1 MRQDT
6 DKSSNCTILK
16 RELGLFEV
24 FCIASGAMIS
34 SGLFVLPGLAYTK
47 TGASVIISYLI
58 ASLLIVPTLLSKAE
72 LATAMPKAGGDYFFI
87 DRSMGPAL
95 GTVGGFASWFSL
107 ASKTAFALIGI
118 GAFLQLFNPGLSDI
132 NMKLI
137 AVVFCIIFTMINLFG
152 VKHAGKTQVILV
164 SGLVSILVFYVIV
177 GFFYIEP
184 SRFQPFTTHGLG
196 SIFATAGFVFVS
208 FMGLTKVCS
217 VAEEVCKPKRN
228 IPLGIF
234 LAWGVVS
241 ALYIFVVFVTVGLL
255 EHTTLTSSLMPISKG
270 AEVFMGEIGLIVL
283 GIAAV
288 LAFIT
293 TANAGLL
300 SSSRYPM
307 ALSKDQ
313 LLPGFFSKISKKGT
327 PIISILFTS
336 GFMIAIILFLDLEG
350 LVKTASTLV
359 LLLFIFVNLSLIM
372 MRESKLRYYRPSF
385 RSPFYPWIQIV
396 GIIGYSLLIFEMGVV
411 PLVFIGCFILAGFL
425 WYWFFARDKIWREY
439 SLLHVVER
447 VTGEKKTGYLLDEEL
462 REILIER
469 DDLTEKRFEDILRKC
484 EIIDVFKYERPDK
497 FAWLVANRLAER
509 LDIDKDK
516 LYDLIMKRE
525 KDSNVMVHPGI
536 AILSNIIEG
545 RDKFEIIIVRSK
557 KGIILF
563 DDTLPI
569 HAFFVVVATSEQQSF
584 YMHSLMWMVQIAE
597 ETDFEKEWLNAKD
610 VDKLRNII
618 LSSWEKR
625 KMY

>member
-1 MRQDT
+1 MN
-6 DKSSNCTILK
+6 KSKEYQTLK
-16 RELGLFEV
+16 KELGLFEV
-24 FCIASGAMIS
+24 FCIATGAMIS
-34 SGLFVLPGLAYTK
+34 SGLFILPGLAYAK
-47 TGASVIISYLI
+47 TGSSVIISYLI
-58 ASLLIVPTLLSKAE
+58 ASLMVVPTLLSKAE

-87 DRSMGPAL
+87 DRSMGPAM
-95 GTVGGFASWFSL
+95 GTIGGFASWFSL

-118 GAFLQLFNPGLSDI
+118 GAFVQLFNPGLSDM

-137 AVVFCIIFTMINLFG
+137 AVVFCIFFSIINLFG

-164 SGLVSILVFYVIV
+164 TGLLIILVIYVIS

-184 SRFQPFTTHGLG
+184 SRFQPFTTHGIG

-228 IPLGIF
+228 IPLVIF

-241 ALYIFVVFVTVGLL
+241 TLYILVVSITIGLL
-255 EHTTLTSSLMPISKG
+255 EHATLTSSFMPISKG

-283 GIAAV
+283 GVAAV

-300 SSSRYPM
+300 SSSRYPL

-313 LLPGFFSKISKKGT
+313 LLPGFFSKISKKGV
-327 PIISILFTS
+327 PVISIVFTS
-336 GFMIAIILFLDLEG
+336 AFMISIILFLDIEG

-359 LLLFIFVNLSLIM
+359 LLLFIFVNLSLIL

-385 RSPFYPWIQIV
+385 RSPLYPWVQIA
-396 GIIGYSLLIFEMGVV
+396 GIIGYSLLIYEMGVI
-411 PLVFIGCFILAGFL
+411 PLIFVVCFTSTGFL
-425 WYWFFARDKIWREY
+425 WYWFFARDTIWREY

-447 VTGEKKTGYLLDEEL
+447 ITGEKKTGYLLDEEL

-469 DDLTEKRFEDILRKC
+469 DDINEKRFEDILKKC
-484 EIIDVFKYERPDK
+484 EIIDVFKYDLPDK
-497 FAWLVANRLAER
+497 FAWLVANRLADR
-509 LDIDKDK
+509 LDIKKNK
-516 LYDLIMKRE
+516 LHDLIMKRE
-525 KDSNVMVHPGI
+525 HDSNIMVHPGI

-545 RDKFEIIIVRSK
+545 HDKFELLVIRSK
-557 KGIILF
+557 NGIMLF
-563 DDTLPI
+563 DDIPPF
-569 HAFFVVVATSEQQSF
+569 HAFFVVVATSEQQS
-584 YMHSLMWMVQIAE
+584 YHMHSLMWIVQIAE
-597 ETDFEKEWLNAKD
+597 EIDFKEEWLKANDAD
-610 VDKLRNII
+610 ELREII
-618 LSSWEKR
+618 LSNWRKR
-625 KMY
+625 KIF

>member
-1 MRQDT
+1 M
-6 DKSSNCTILK
+6 DKSNDCTTLK

-34 SGLFVLPGLAYTK
+34 TGLFVLPGLAYTK

-87 DRSMGPAL
+87 DRSMGPAV

-118 GAFLQLFNPGLSDI
+118 GAFVQLFNPGLSDM
-132 NMKLI
+132 NMKII
-137 AVVFCIIFTMINLFG
+137 AVVFCIIFTIINLFG
-152 VKHAGKTQVILV
+152 VEHAGKTQVILV
-164 SGLVSILVFYVIV
+164 TGLLSILVFYVIV
-177 GFFYIEP
+177 GFFYIDP
-184 SRFQPFTTHGLG
+184 SRFQPFTTHGFG

-241 ALYIFVVFVTVGLL
+241 ALYILVVFVTVGLL

-270 AEVFMGEIGLIVL
+270 AEVFMGEIGLIIL

-327 PIISILFTS
+327 PLISILFTS
-336 GFMIAIILFLDLEG
+336 GFMITIIIFLDLEG

-372 MRESKLRYYRPSF
+372 MRESKLRHYRPSF
-385 RSPFYPWIQIV
+385 RSPFYPWIQIA
-396 GIIGYSLLIFEMGVV
+396 GIIGYSLLIFEMGIV
-411 PLVFIGCFILAGFL
+411 PLIFVGCFILAGFL

-447 VTGEKKTGYLLDEEL
+447 VTGEKNTGYLLDEEF

-469 DDLTEKRFEDILRKC
+469 DDVTEKRFENILKKC
-484 EIIDVFKYERPDK
+484 EIIDVFKYERPDR
-497 FAWLVANRLAER
+497 FAWIIANRLAER

-536 AILSNIIEG
+536 AILSNIIDG
-545 RDKFEIIIVRSK
+545 RDKFEIILVRSK

-563 DDTLPI
+563 DDVPPV

-584 YMHSLMWMVQIAE
+584 CMHSLMWIIQIAE
-597 ETDFEKEWLNAKD
+597 ETDFNNEWLNAKNED
-610 VDKLRNII
+610 ELRDII
-618 LSSWEKR
+618 LSSWGKR
-625 KMY
+625 KRY

>member
-1 MRQDT
+1 MT
-6 DKSSNCTILK
+6 KSNNCATLK

-34 SGLFVLPGLAYTK
+34 SGLFVLPGLAYAK

-87 DRSMGPAL
+87 DRSMGPAV

-118 GAFLQLFNPGLSDI
+118 GAFVQLFYNDLTDI

-137 AVVFCIIFTMINLFG
+137 AVAFCIIFTVINLFG
-152 VKHAGKTQVILV
+152 VKHAGKTQSILV
-164 SGLVSILVFYVIV
+164 SGLVIILVFYIIV

-184 SRFQPFTTHGLG
+184 SRFQPFTTHGIG

-217 VAEEVCKPKRN
+217 VAKEVCKPKRN

-241 ALYIFVVFVTVGLL
+241 ALYVLVVSVTVGLL
-255 EHTTLTSSLMPISKG
+255 DHKDLTSSLMPISKG
-270 AEVFMGEIGLIVL
+270 AVVFSGEIGLIIL
-283 GIAAV
+283 GVAAV

-336 GFMIAIILFLDLEG
+336 SFMIVIILFLDLEG

-385 RSPFYPWIQIV
+385 HSPFYPWIQIA
-396 GIIGYSLLIFEMGVV
+396 GIIGYSLLIIEMGVI
-411 PLVFIGCFILAGFL
+411 PLVFVGCFILAGFL
-425 WYWFFARDKIWREY
+425 WYLFFARDKIWREY

-469 DDLTEKRFEDILRKC
+469 DDVTEKRFEDILSKC
-484 EIIDVFKYERPDK
+484 EIFDVFKYEKPDK
-497 FAWLVANRLAER
+497 FAMLIANRLAER
-509 LDIDKDK
+509 LNIDKNK
-516 LYDLIMKRE
+516 LYKLLMKKE

-536 AILSNIIEG
+536 VILSNIIDG
-545 RDKFEIIIVRSK
+545 SDKFEMIIVRSK
-557 KGIILF
+557 KGIMLF
-563 DDTLPI
+563 DNVPPV
-569 HAFFVVVATSEQQSF
+569 HAFFVVVSTPEQQSF
-584 YMHSLMWMVQIAE
+584 YMHSLMWIVQIAE
-597 ETDFEKEWLNAKD
+597 EIDFKKNWLDAKD
-610 VDKLRNII
+610 ADELRNII
-618 LSSWEKR
+618 LSSWRKR
-625 KMY
+625 KM

>member
-1 MRQDT
+1 MG
-6 DKSSNCTILK
+6 SLK
-16 RELGLFEV
+16 KEKKLRRELGLFEV

-34 SGLFVLPGLAYTK
+34 SGLFVLPGLAYAK

-87 DRSMGPAL
+87 DRSMGPAV

-118 GAFLQLFNPGLSDI
+118 GAFVQLFNPGLTDL

-137 AVVFCIIFTMINLFG
+137 AAAFCVIFTVINLFG

-164 SGLVSILVFYVIV
+164 GGLISILILYIIV

-184 SRFQPFTTHGLG
+184 SRFEPFETHGIG
-196 SIFATAGFVFVS
+196 SIFATAGFIFVS

-217 VAEEVCKPKRN
+217 VAEEICKPKRN

-241 ALYIFVVFVTVGLL
+241 ALYILVVFVTVGLL
-255 EHTTLTSSLMPISKG
+255 EHSTLTSSLLPISKG
-270 AEVFMGEIGLIVL
+270 AEVFMGEFGLILL
-283 GIAAV
+283 GVAAV

-313 LLPGFFSKISKKGT
+313 LLPSFFSKLSKNGT
-327 PIISILFTS
+327 PVVSILFTS
-336 GFMIAIILFLDLEG
+336 GFMICIILFLDLEG

-372 MRESKLRYYRPSF
+372 MRESKIRHYRPSF
-385 RSPFYPWIQIV
+385 YSPFYPWIQIA
-396 GIIGYSLLIFEMGVV
+396 GIIGYSLLIIEMGVV
-411 PLVFIGCFILAGFL
+411 PLVFVGCFIAVGFG
-425 WYWFFARDKIWREY
+425 WYWFFAHDKIWREY

-447 VTGEKKTGYLLDEEL
+447 VTGEKSTGYLVDEEL
-462 REILIER
+462 RKILIER
-469 DDLTEKRFEDILRKC
+469 DDVTEKRFEEILKKC
-484 EIIDVFKYERPDK
+484 EIIDVYKYERPDK
-497 FAWLVANRLAER
+497 FAWLIADKLSNR
-509 LDIDKDK
+509 LDIDKNK
-516 LYDLIMKRE
+516 LHALLKNRE
-525 KDSNVMVHPGI
+525 KDSNIMIHPGI
-536 AILSNIIEG
+536 AIFSHIIKG
-545 RDKFEIIIVRSK
+545 RDKFELILVRSK
-557 KGIILF
+557 KGIFIS
-563 DDTLPI
+563 DDESPI
-569 HAFFVVVATSEQQSF
+569 HAFFVAVATPEQQNF
-584 YMHSLMWMVQIAE
+584 YMHSLMWIVQIADL
-597 ETDFEKEWLNAKD
+597 TDFEKEWCNAKD
-610 VDKLRNII
+610 VHELREII
-618 LSSWEKR
+618 LSSWSKR
-625 KMY
+625 TS

>member
-1 MRQDT
+1 MNKT
-6 DKSSNCTILK
+6 NGCKSLK
-16 RELGLFEV
+16 RDLGLFEV

-34 SGLFVLPGLAYTK
+34 SGLFVLPGLAYAK
-47 TGASVIISYLI
+47 TGSSVIFSYLI

-87 DRSMGPAL
+87 DRSMGPAI
-95 GTVGGFASWFSL
+95 GTIGGFASWFSL

-118 GAFLQLFNPGLSDI
+118 GAFVHLFNPGLTDMNLKI
-132 NMKLI
+132 I
-137 AVVFCIIFTMINLFG
+137 AIIFCIIFTIINLFG

-164 SGLVSILVFYVIV
+164 SGLVCILVLYVLI

-184 SRFQPFTTHGLG
+184 SRFQPFTTHGIG
-196 SIFATAGFVFVS
+196 SIFSTAGFIFVS

-234 LAWGVVS
+234 LAWGIVS
-241 ALYIFVVFVTVGLL
+241 ALYILVISVTIGLL
-255 EHTTLTSSLMPISKG
+255 DHNTLTSSLMPISMG
-270 AEVFMGEIGLIVL
+270 AEVFMGEIGLIIL
-283 GIAAV
+283 GTAAV

-313 LLPGFFSKISKKGT
+313 LLPSFFSKLSKKGT
-327 PIISILFTS
+327 PVISILFTS
-336 GFMIAIILFLDLEG
+336 FFMISIILLLDLEG
-350 LVKTASTLV
+350 LVKTASILV
-359 LLLFIFVNLSLIM
+359 LLLFIFVNLSLII

-385 RSPFYPWIQIV
+385 LSPFYPWVQIA
-396 GIIGYSLLIFEMGVV
+396 GIIGYSLLIFEMGIF
-411 PLVFIGCFILAGFL
+411 PLVFVGCFLIVGFI

-447 VTGEKKTGYLLDEEL
+447 LTGEKNTGYLLDEEL

-469 DDLTEKRFEDILRKC
+469 DDLTEKRFEDLLKKCDIL
-484 EIIDVFKYERPDK
+484 DVFKYERPDK
-497 FAWLVANRLAER
+497 FSWLIANKLSDK
-509 LDIDKDK
+509 LKIDKNK
-516 LYDLIMKRE
+516 LYNLLIKKE
-525 KDSNVMVHPGI
+525 EDSNVMIHPGI

-545 RDKFEIIIVRSK
+545 RDKFEIIVVRSK
-557 KGIILF
+557 KGIKLF
-563 DDTLPI
+563 NDSPLV
-569 HAFFVVVATSEQQSF
+569 HAFFVVVSTSEQQSF
-584 YMHSLMWMVQIAE
+584 YMHCLMWIVQIAE
-597 ETDFEKEWLNAKD
+597 KINFEKEWVNAKD
-610 VDKLRNII
+610 SNELHDII
-618 LSSWEKR
+618 LSSWRKR
-625 KMY
+625 KIY

>member
-1 MRQDT
+1 MDRQKDC
-6 DKSSNCTILK
+6 KHLK

-34 SGLFVLPGLAYTK
+34 SGLFVLPGLAYAK
-47 TGASVIISYLI
+47 TGSSVIISYLI

-72 LATAMPKAGGDYFFI
+72 LSTAMPKAGGDYFFI
-87 DRSMGPAL
+87 DRSMGPGV
-95 GTVGGFASWFSL
+95 GTVGGLASWFSL

-118 GAFLQLFNPGLSDI
+118 GAFVQLFNPGLSDI

-137 AVVFCIIFTMINLFG
+137 AVIFCIIFTAINLFG

-164 SGLVSILVFYVIV
+164 TGLISILVLYIII

-184 SRFQPFTTHGLG
+184 SRYQPFMTHGFG

-241 ALYIFVVFVTVGLL
+241 ALYLLVITVTVGLL
-255 EHTTLTSSLMPISKG
+255 DHTTLTSSLMPISKG
-270 AEVFMGEIGLIVL
+270 AEVFMGDIGLIIL
-283 GIAAV
+283 GVAAV

-327 PIISILFTS
+327 PIFSILFTS
-336 GFMIAIILFLDLEG
+336 GFMISIILFLDLEG

-385 RSPFYPWIQIV
+385 HSPFYPWIQIA
-396 GIIGYSLLIFEMGVV
+396 GIIGYGFLLFEMGIV
-411 PLVFIGCFILAGFL
+411 PLIFVGCFMLVGFL
-425 WYWFFARDKIWREY
+425 WYWFYARDKIWREY

-447 VTGEKKTGYLLDEEL
+447 VTGEKNTGYLLDEEL

-469 DDLTEKRFEDILRKC
+469 DDITELRFEDILKKC
-484 EIIDVFKYERPDK
+484 EIVDVFKYERPDK
-497 FAWLVANRLAER
+497 FAWIISNKLSEKLNT
-509 LDIDKDK
+509 DKKK
-516 LYDLIMKRE
+516 LYNLIMSRE
-525 KDSNVMVHPGI
+525 KDSNVMIHPGI
-536 AILSNIIEG
+536 AILSNIIDG
-545 RDKFEIIIVRSK
+545 RDKFEIILVRSK

-563 DDTLPI
+563 DDTPPV
-569 HAFFVVVATSEQQSF
+569 HAFFVVVATPEQQNF

-597 ETDFEKEWLNAKD
+597 GIDFEKEWLNAKD
-610 VDKLRNII
+610 TDELRDII
-618 LSSWEKR
+618 LSSWRKR
-625 KMY
+625 KIY

>member
-1 MRQDT
+1 MNKT
-6 DKSSNCTILK
+6 NGCKSLK
-16 RELGLFEV
+16 RDLGLFEV

-34 SGLFVLPGLAYTK
+34 SGLFVLPGLAYAK
-47 TGASVIISYLI
+47 TGSSVIFSYLI

-87 DRSMGPAL
+87 DRSMGPAI
-95 GTVGGFASWFSL
+95 GTIGGFASWFSL

-118 GAFLQLFNPGLSDI
+118 GAFVHLFNPGLTDMNLKI
-132 NMKLI
+132 I
-137 AVVFCIIFTMINLFG
+137 AIIFCIIFTIINLFG

-164 SGLVSILVFYVIV
+164 SGLVCILVLYVLI

-184 SRFQPFTTHGLG
+184 SRFQPFTTHGIG
-196 SIFATAGFVFVS
+196 SIFSTAGFIFVS

-234 LAWGVVS
+234 LAWGIVS
-241 ALYIFVVFVTVGLL
+241 ALYILVISVTIGLL
-255 EHTTLTSSLMPISKG
+255 DHNTLTSSLMPISMG
-270 AEVFMGEIGLIVL
+270 AEVFMGEIGLIIL
-283 GIAAV
+283 GTAAV

-313 LLPGFFSKISKKGT
+313 LLPSFFSKLSKKGT
-327 PIISILFTS
+327 PVISILFTS
-336 GFMIAIILFLDLEG
+336 FFMISIILLLDLEG
-350 LVKTASTLV
+350 LVKTASILV
-359 LLLFIFVNLSLIM
+359 LLLFIFVNLSLII

-385 RSPFYPWIQIV
+385 LSPFYPWVQIA
-396 GIIGYSLLIFEMGVV
+396 GIIGYSLLIFEMGIF
-411 PLVFIGCFILAGFL
+411 PLVFVGCFLIVGFI

-447 VTGEKKTGYLLDEEL
+447 LTGEKNTGYLLDEEL

-469 DDLTEKRFEDILRKC
+469 DDLTEKRFEDLLKKCDIL
-484 EIIDVFKYERPDK
+484 DVFKYERPDK
-497 FAWLVANRLAER
+497 FSWLIANKLSDK
-509 LDIDKDK
+509 LKIDKNK
-516 LYDLIMKRE
+516 LYNLLIKKE
-525 KDSNVMVHPGI
+525 EDSNVMIHPGI

-545 RDKFEIIIVRSK
+545 RDKFEIIVVRSK
-557 KGIILF
+557 KGINLF
-563 DDTLPI
+563 NDSPLV
-569 HAFFVVVATSEQQSF
+569 HAFFVVVSTSEQQSF
-584 YMHSLMWMVQIAE
+584 YMHCLMWIVQIAE
-597 ETDFEKEWLNAKD
+597 KINFEKEWVNAKD
-610 VDKLRNII
+610 SNELHDII
-618 LSSWEKR
+618 LSSWRKR
-625 KMY
+625 KIY

>member
-1 MRQDT
+1 MGT
-6 DKSSNCTILK
+6 KNKYVALK

-34 SGLFVLPGLAYTK
+34 SGLFVLPGLAYAK
-47 TGASVIISYLI
+47 TGASVILSYLI
-58 ASLLIVPTLLSKAE
+58 ASLLIVPTLLSKTE

-87 DRSMGPAL
+87 DRSMGPAI

-118 GAFLQLFNPGLSDI
+118 GAFVQLFNPGLTDV

-137 AVVFCIIFTMINLFG
+137 AVVFCIIFTVINLFG

-164 SGLVSILVFYVIV
+164 TGLVSILVFYVIV
-177 GFFYIEP
+177 GFFHIDP
-184 SRFQPFTTHGLG
+184 SRFQPFTTHGIG

-217 VAEEVCKPKRN
+217 VAGEICKPKRN

-241 ALYIFVVFVTVGLL
+241 ALYILVISVTVGLL
-255 EHTTLTSSLMPISKG
+255 DHTTLTSSLMPISKG
-270 AEVFMGEIGLIVL
+270 AEVFMGEFGLIIL
-283 GIAAV
+283 GVAAV

-336 GFMIAIILFLDLEG
+336 GFMITIILFLDLEG

-385 RSPFYPWIQIV
+385 CSPLYPWVQIA

-411 PLVFIGCFILAGFL
+411 PLVFIGCFILVGFL

-447 VTGEKKTGYLLDEEL
+447 VTGEKNTGYLLDEEL

-469 DDLTEKRFEDILRKC
+469 DDVTEKRFEDILRKC

-497 FAWLVANRLAER
+497 FAWIVANKLAER
-509 LDIDKDK
+509 LDIDKNK
-516 LYDLIMKRE
+516 LHNLIVRRE

-545 RDKFEIIIVRSK
+545 RDKFEIILVRSK

-563 DDTLPI
+563 DDTPPI
-569 HAFFVVVATSEQQSF
+569 HAFFVVIATSEQQSF
-584 YMHSLMWMVQIAE
+584 YMHSLMWIVQIAE
-597 ETDFEKEWLNAKD
+597 ETDFEKEWLHAKD
-610 VDKLRNII
+610 VDELRDII
-618 LSSWEKR
+618 LSSWKKR
-625 KMY
+625 KPL

>member
-1 MRQDT
+1 M
-6 DKSSNCTILK
+6 DKSNDCTTLK

-34 SGLFVLPGLAYTK
+34 SGLFVLPGLAYAK

-87 DRSMGPAL
+87 DRSMGPAV
-95 GTVGGFASWFSL
+95 GTIGGFASWFSL

-118 GAFLQLFNPGLSDI
+118 GAFAQLFNPGLTDI

-137 AVVFCIIFTMINLFG
+137 AVAFCIIFTMINLFG

-164 SGLVSILVFYVIV
+164 TGLVSILIFYIIV
-177 GFFYIEP
+177 GFYYIEP
-184 SRFQPFTTHGLG
+184 SRFQPFTTHGIG
-196 SIFATAGFVFVS
+196 SIFATAGFVFIS

-241 ALYIFVVFVTVGLL
+241 ALYVLVVYVTVGLL
-255 EHTTLTSSLMPISKG
+255 EHTTLTNSLMPISKG
-270 AEVFMGEIGLIVL
+270 AEVFSGEIGLIIL
-283 GIAAV
+283 GVAAV
-288 LAFIT
+288 LAFVT

-385 RSPFYPWIQIV
+385 HSPFYPWVQIA
-396 GIIGYSLLIFEMGVV
+396 GIIGYSLLIIEMGVI
-411 PLVFIGCFILAGFL
+411 PLVFVGCFILAGFL
-425 WYWFFARDKIWREY
+425 WYWLFARDKIWREY

-469 DDLTEKRFEDILRKC
+469 DDVTEIRFEDILRNC

-497 FAWLVANRLAER
+497 FAMLIANRLAQR
-509 LDIDKDK
+509 LNIDKNK
-516 LYDLIMKRE
+516 LYKLLMNKE

-536 AILSNIIEG
+536 VILSNTIDG
-545 RDKFEIIIVRSK
+545 SDKFEIIIVRSK
-557 KGIILF
+557 KGIMLF
-563 DDTLPI
+563 DNVPPV

-584 YMHSLMWMVQIAE
+584 YMHSLMWIVQIAE
-597 ETDFEKEWLNAKD
+597 EIDFEKKWLDAKD
-610 VDKLRNII
+610 ADELRNII
-618 LSSWEKR
+618 MSSWRKR

>member
-1 MRQDT
+1 MV
-6 DKSSNCTILK
+6 KSNDCTTLK

-34 SGLFVLPGLAYTK
+34 SGLFILPGLAYAR

-87 DRSMGPAL
+87 DRSMGPAV

-118 GAFLQLFNPGLSDI
+118 GAFVQLFNPGLTDM

-137 AVVFCIIFTMINLFG
+137 AVVFCIIFTAINLFG

-164 SGLVSILVFYVIV
+164 SGLVIILVFYIIV

-184 SRFQPFTTHGLG
+184 SRFQPFTTHGIG

-241 ALYIFVVFVTVGLL
+241 ALYILVISVTVGLL

-270 AEVFMGEIGLIVL
+270 AEVFSGEIGLIIL
-283 GIAAV
+283 GVAAV

-327 PIISILFTS
+327 PILSILFTS

-372 MRESKLRYYRPSF
+372 MRESKLRYYQPSF
-385 RSPFYPWIQIV
+385 RSPFYPWIQIA
-396 GIIGYSLLIFEMGVV
+396 GIIGYSLLIFEMGVI
-411 PLVFIGCFILAGFL
+411 PLVFVGCFILAGFL
-425 WYWFFARDKIWREY
+425 WYLFFARDKIWREY

-447 VTGEKKTGYLLDEEL
+447 LTGEKKTGYLLDEEL

-469 DDLTEKRFEDILRKC
+469 DDVTEHRFEDLLRNC
-484 EIIDVFKYERPDK
+484 DIIDVFKYERPDK
-497 FAWLVANRLAER
+497 FAMLIANRLADQ
-509 LDIDKDK
+509 LNIDKNK

-525 KDSNVMVHPGI
+525 KDSNVIIHPGI
-536 AILSNIIEG
+536 AILSNIIDG
-545 RDKFEIIIVRSK
+545 RDKFEIILVRSK
-557 KGIILF
+557 KGIILT
-563 DDTLPI
+563 DNKPPV
-569 HAFFVVVATSEQQSF
+569 HAFFIVVSTSEQQSF
-584 YMHSLMWMVQIAE
+584 YMHSLMWIVQIAE
-597 ETDFEKEWLNAKD
+597 DIDFEKKWLDAKD
-610 VDKLRNII
+610 AHELRNII
-618 LSSWEKR
+618 LTSWRKR
-625 KMY
+625 KMF

>member
-1 MRQDT
+1 MDRQEDC
-6 DKSSNCTILK
+6 KNLK

-34 SGLFVLPGLAYTK
+34 SGLFVLPGLAYAK
-47 TGASVIISYLI
+47 TGSSVIISYLI

-87 DRSMGPAL
+87 DRSMGPGV
-95 GTVGGFASWFSL
+95 GTVGGLASWFSL

-118 GAFLQLFNPGLSDI
+118 GAFVQLFNPGLSDI

-137 AVVFCIIFTMINLFG
+137 AVIFCIIFTAINLFG

-164 SGLVSILVFYVIV
+164 TGLISILVLYIII

-184 SRFQPFTTHGLG
+184 SRYQPFITHGFG
-196 SIFATAGFVFVS
+196 PIFATAGFVFVS
-208 FMGLTKVCS
+208 SMGLTKVCS

-241 ALYIFVVFVTVGLL
+241 ALYLLVITVTVGLL
-255 EHTTLTSSLMPISKG
+255 EHKTLTSSLMPISKG
-270 AEVFMGEIGLIVL
+270 AEVFMGDIGLIIL
-283 GIAAV
+283 GVAAV

-327 PIISILFTS
+327 PIFSILFTS
-336 GFMIAIILFLDLEG
+336 SFMISIIIFLDLEG

-385 RSPFYPWIQIV
+385 RSPFYPWVQIV
-396 GIIGYSLLIFEMGVV
+396 GIIGYGFLLFEMGIV
-411 PLVFIGCFILAGFL
+411 PLVFVGCFILVGFL
-425 WYWFFARDKIWREY
+425 WYWIYARDKIWREY

-447 VTGEKKTGYLLDEEL
+447 VTGEKNTGYLLDEEL

-469 DDLTEKRFEDILRKC
+469 DDITELRFENILNKC
-484 EIIDVFKYERPDK
+484 EIVDVFKYERPDK
-497 FAWLVANRLAER
+497 FAWIISNKLSEKLNM
-509 LDIDKDK
+509 DKKK
-516 LYDLIMKRE
+516 LYNLIIKRE
-525 KDSNVMVHPGI
+525 KDSNVMIHPGI
-536 AILSNIIEG
+536 AILSNIIDG
-545 RDKFEIIIVRSK
+545 RDKFEIILVRSK
-557 KGIILF
+557 KGVILT
-563 DDTLPI
+563 DDAPPV
-569 HAFFVVVATSEQQSF
+569 HAFFIVVSTSEQQSF
-584 YMHSLMWMVQIAE
+584 YMHSLMWIVQIAE
-597 ETDFEKEWLNAKD
+597 DVDFEKRWLDAKD
-610 VDKLRNII
+610 THELRNII
-618 LSSWEKR
+618 FTSWQKR

>member
-1 MRQDT
+1 MGVKT
-6 DKSSNCTILK
+6 KETGLK

-24 FCIASGAMIS
+24 FCIAAGAMIS
-34 SGLFVLPGLAYTK
+34 SGLFILPGLAYAK

-87 DRSMGPAL
+87 DRSMGPAV

-118 GAFLQLFNPGLSDI
+118 GAFVQLFNPSLTDMNLKI
-132 NMKLI
+132 I
-137 AVVFCIIFTMINLFG
+137 AVAFCIIFTVINLFG

-164 SGLVSILVFYVIV
+164 TGLVSILVFYVIV

-184 SRFQPFTTHGLG
+184 SRFQPFTTHGIG

-234 LAWGVVS
+234 LAWGIVS
-241 ALYIFVVFVTVGLL
+241 ALYISVVSVTIGLL
-255 EHTTLTSSLMPISKG
+255 EHITLTSSLMPISKG
-270 AEVFMGEIGLIVL
+270 AEVFMGEFGLIIL
-283 GIAAV
+283 GVAAA

-327 PIISILFTS
+327 PVISILFTS
-336 GFMIAIILFLDLEG
+336 GFMICIILFLDLEG

-385 RSPFYPWIQIV
+385 RSPFYPWVQIA
-396 GIIGYSLLIFEMGVV
+396 GIIGYSFLIFEMGII
-411 PLVFIGCFILAGFL
+411 PMVFVGCFVMVGFL

-439 SLLHVVER
+439 SLLHV
-447 VTGEKKTGYLLDEEL
+447 
-462 REILIER
+462 
-469 DDLTEKRFEDILRKC
+469 
-484 EIIDVFKYERPDK
+484 
-497 FAWLVANRLAER
+497 
-509 LDIDKDK
+509 
-516 LYDLIMKRE
+516 
-525 KDSNVMVHPGI
+525 
-536 AILSNIIEG
+536 
-545 RDKFEIIIVRSK
+545 
-557 KGIILF
+557 
-563 DDTLPI
+563 
-569 HAFFVVVATSEQQSF
+569 
-584 YMHSLMWMVQIAE
+584 
-597 ETDFEKEWLNAKD
+597 
-610 VDKLRNII
+610 
-618 LSSWEKR
+618 
-625 KMY
+625 

>member
-1 MRQDT
+1 M
-6 DKSSNCTILK
+6 DKPNDCKTLK

-34 SGLFVLPGLAYTK
+34 SGLFVLPGLAYAK
-47 TGASVIISYLI
+47 TGVSVIISYLI

-87 DRSMGPAL
+87 DRSMGPAM

-118 GAFLQLFNPGLSDI
+118 GAFVQLFNPGLTDM

-137 AVVFCIIFTMINLFG
+137 AVVFCIIFTVINLFG

-164 SGLVSILVFYVIV
+164 TGLIIILVFYIII

-184 SRFQPFTTHGLG
+184 SRFQPFTTHGIG

-241 ALYIFVVFVTVGLL
+241 ALYVLVVFVTVGLL

-270 AEVFMGEIGLIVL
+270 AEVFSGEIGLIIL
-283 GIAAV
+283 GAAAV

-307 ALSKDQ
+307 AMGKDQ

-327 PIISILFTS
+327 PIMSILFTS

-350 LVKTASTLV
+350 IVKTASTLV
-359 LLLFIFVNLSLIM
+359 LLLFIFINLSLII
-372 MRESKLRYYRPSF
+372 MRESKLKYYRPSF
-385 RSPFYPWIQIV
+385 HSPFYPWIQVI
-396 GIIGYSLLIFEMGVV
+396 GIIGYSLLIFEMGVI
-411 PLVFIGCFILAGFL
+411 PLVFVGCFISAGFL
-425 WYWFFARDKIWREY
+425 WYLFFARDKIWREY

-447 VTGEKKTGYLLDEEL
+447 VTGEKKTGYLLDEEF

-469 DDLTEKRFEDILRKC
+469 DDVTEKRFEDILRTC
-484 EIIDVFKYERPDK
+484 EIIDVFKYDRPDK
-497 FAWLVANRLAER
+497 FAWLVANKLADRLN
-509 LDIDKDK
+509 IDKK
-516 LYDLIMKRE
+516 ELYDLIMKLE
-525 KDSNVMVHPGI
+525 KDSNVMIHPGI
-536 AILSNIIEG
+536 TILSNIIDDT
-545 RDKFEIIIVRSK
+545 DKFEIIIVRSK
-557 KGIILF
+557 KGIMLF
-563 DDTLPI
+563 DNVPPV
-569 HAFFVVVATSEQQSF
+569 HAFFVVVSTPEQQSF
-584 YMHSLMWMVQIAE
+584 YMHSLMWIVQIAE
-597 ETDFEKEWLNAKD
+597 EIDFKKKWLDAKNSK
-610 VDKLRNII
+610 KLREII
-618 LSSWEKR
+618 LSAWRKR
-625 KMY
+625 KRY

>member
-1 MRQDT
+1 M
-6 DKSSNCTILK
+6 DKSNGCKTLK

-34 SGLFVLPGLAYTK
+34 SGLFVLPGLAYAK

-87 DRSMGPAL
+87 DRSMGPAM

-118 GAFLQLFNPGLSDI
+118 GAFVQLFNPGLTDM
-132 NMKLI
+132 NLKLI
-137 AVVFCIIFTMINLFG
+137 AVVFCVVFTVINLFG

-164 SGLVSILVFYVIV
+164 SGLVSILVLYIIV
-177 GFFYIEP
+177 GFFYILP
-184 SRFQPFTTHGLG
+184 SRFQPFTTHGIG
-196 SIFATAGFVFVS
+196 PIFATAGFVFIS

-241 ALYIFVVFVTVGLL
+241 ALYVLVVSVTVGLL

-270 AEVFMGEIGLIVL
+270 AEVFSGEIGLIIL
-283 GIAAV
+283 GVAAV

-307 ALSKDQ
+307 ALSKDH
-313 LLPGFFSKISKKGT
+313 LLPVFFSKISKKGT
-327 PIISILFTS
+327 PVISILFTS
-336 GFMIAIILFLDLEG
+336 GFMIIIILFLDLEG

-372 MRESKLRYYRPSF
+372 MRESKLRHYRPSF
-385 RSPFYPWIQIV
+385 RSPFYPWIQIA
-396 GIIGYSLLIFEMGVV
+396 GIIGYSLLILEMGVI
-411 PLVFIGCFILAGFL
+411 PLVFVGCFILAGFL
-425 WYWFFARDKIWREY
+425 WYLFFARDKIWREY

-469 DDLTEKRFEDILRKC
+469 DDVTEKRFEDILGNC

-497 FAWLVANRLAER
+497 FAWLVSNILSDRLN
-509 LDIDKDK
+509 IDKK
-516 LYDLIMKRE
+516 NLYNLIMKRE

-536 AILSNIIEG
+536 AILSNIIDG

-557 KGIILF
+557 KGIMLF
-563 DDTLPI
+563 DDTPPV
-569 HAFFVVVATSEQQSF
+569 HTFFVVLATSEQQSF
-584 YMHSLMWMVQIAE
+584 YMHSLMWIVQIAE
-597 ETDFEKEWLNAKD
+597 EIDFEREWLDAKD
-610 VDKLRNII
+610 VDELRNIV
-618 LSSWEKR
+618 LSSWRKR

>member
-1 MRQDT
+1 M
-6 DKSSNCTILK
+6 DKTNDCTSLK

-34 SGLFVLPGLAYTK
+34 SGLFVLPGLAYAK

-87 DRSMGPAL
+87 DRSMGPAV
-95 GTVGGFASWFSL
+95 GTIGGLASWFSL

-118 GAFLQLFNPGLSDI
+118 GAFVQLFNPGLTDI
-132 NMKLI
+132 NMKII
-137 AVVFCIIFTMINLFG
+137 AIIFCIIFTVINLFG

-164 SGLVSILVFYVIV
+164 SGLISILIFYIII
-177 GFFYIEP
+177 GFFSIEP
-184 SRFQPFTTHGLG
+184 SNFQPLTTHGFG

-234 LAWGVVS
+234 LAWSVVS
-241 ALYIFVVFVTVGLL
+241 ALYILVISVTIGLL
-255 EHTTLTSSLMPISKG
+255 DHKTLTSSLMPISKG
-270 AEVFMGEIGLIVL
+270 AEVFSGEIGLIVL

-327 PIISILFTS
+327 PVISILFTS
-336 GFMIAIILFLDLEG
+336 GFMISIILLLDLEG
-350 LVKTASTLV
+350 IVKTASTLV
-359 LLLFIFVNLSLIM
+359 LLLFIFVNLSIIM
-372 MRESKLRYYRPSF
+372 MRESKLRYYCPSF
-385 RSPFYPWIQIV
+385 RSPFYPWIQIA
-396 GIIGYSLLIFEMGVV
+396 GIIGYSLLIFEMGIV

-425 WYWFFARDKIWREY
+425 WYLFFARDKIWREY

-447 VTGEKKTGYLLDEEL
+447 VTGEKNTGYLLDEEL
-462 REILIER
+462 RKILIER
-469 DDLTEKRFEDILRKC
+469 DDVTEKRFEDILMKC
-484 EIIDVFKYERPDK
+484 EILDVFKYERPDQ
-497 FAWLVANRLAER
+497 FAWLIANMLAKRLK
-509 LDIDKDK
+509 IDKNKFYK
-516 LYDLIMKRE
+516 LLMKKE
-525 KDSNVMVHPGI
+525 KESNVMIHPGI

-557 KGIILF
+557 KGIILS
-563 DDTLPI
+563 DDAPPV
-569 HAFFVVVATSEQQSF
+569 HAFFVVISTSEQQSF
-584 YMHSLMWMVQIAE
+584 YMHSIMWIVQIAE
-597 ETDFEKEWLNAKD
+597 KINFKKEWLNVKD
-610 VDKLRNII
+610 SKELHEII
-618 LSSWEKR
+618 LSSWRKR
-625 KMY
+625 KIY

>member
-6 DKSSNCTILK
+6 DKSNDCTALK
-16 RELGLFEV
+16 RDLGLFEV

-34 SGLFVLPGLAYTK
+34 SGLFVLPGLAYAK

-87 DRSMGPAL
+87 DRSMGPAV

-118 GAFLQLFNPGLSDI
+118 GAFVQLFNPGLTDM

-137 AVVFCIIFTMINLFG
+137 AVVFCVIFTVINLFG

-164 SGLVSILVFYVIV
+164 TGLVCILVFYIIV

-184 SRFQPFTTHGLG
+184 SRFQPFTTHGIG
-196 SIFATAGFVFVS
+196 SIFATAGFIFVS

-241 ALYIFVVFVTVGLL
+241 VLYVLVVSVTVGLL
-255 EHTTLTSSLMPISKG
+255 DHMTLTSSLMPISKG
-270 AEVFMGEIGLIVL
+270 AEVFSGEIGLIVL

-313 LLPGFFSKISKKGT
+313 LLPGLFSKISKKGT

-336 GFMIAIILFLDLEG
+336 GFMITIILFLDLEG

-385 RSPFYPWIQIV
+385 RSPFYPWIQIA

-447 VTGEKKTGYLLDEEL
+447 VTGEKKTGYLLDEKL

-469 DDLTEKRFEDILRKC
+469 DDVTEKRFEDLLRKC
-484 EIIDVFKYERPDK
+484 EIIDIFKYERPDK

>member
-1 MRQDT
+1 MG
-6 DKSSNCTILK
+6 KSNDCKTLK

-34 SGLFVLPGLAYTK
+34 SGLFVLPGLAYAK

-87 DRSMGPAL
+87 DRSMGPAM

-107 ASKTAFALIGI
+107 ASKTAFALFGI
-118 GAFLQLFNPGLSDI
+118 GAFVQLFNPGLTDM

-137 AVVFCIIFTMINLFG
+137 AVVFCIIFTVINLFG

-164 SGLVSILVFYVIV
+164 TGLISILVFYIIV

-184 SRFQPFTTHGLG
+184 SRFQPLTTHGIG

-241 ALYIFVVFVTVGLL
+241 ALYVLVVFVTVGLL

-270 AEVFMGEIGLIVL
+270 AEVFSGEIGLIVL
-283 GIAAV
+283 GVAAV

-336 GFMIAIILFLDLEG
+336 GFMIAVILFLDLEG

-385 RSPFYPWIQIV
+385 RSPFYPWVQV
-396 GIIGYSLLIFEMGVV
+396 AGIIGYSLLIIEMGVI
-411 PLVFIGCFILAGFL
+411 PLVFVGCFILAGFL
-425 WYWFFARDKIWREY
+425 WYLFFARDKIWREY

-469 DDLTEKRFEDILRKC
+469 DDVSEKRFEDILRTC
-484 EIIDVFKYERPDK
+484 EIFDVFKYERPDK
-497 FAWLVANRLAER
+497 FAWLVSNRLSEQ
-509 LDIDKDK
+509 LKIDKKK
-516 LYDLIMKRE
+516 LYDLLMKRE

-536 AILSNIIEG
+536 AILSNILEG
-545 RDKFEIIIVRSK
+545 RDKFEVIIVRSK
-557 KGIILF
+557 KGIMLF
-563 DDTLPI
+563 DDIPPV

-584 YMHSLMWMVQIAE
+584 YMHSLMWTVQIAE
-597 ETDFEKEWLNAKD
+597 ETNFEKEWLNAKD
-610 VDKLRNII
+610 SKELREII
-618 LSSWEKR
+618 LSSWRKR

>member
-1 MRQDT
+1 M
-6 DKSSNCTILK
+6 DKSNDCITLK

-34 SGLFVLPGLAYTK
+34 SGLFVLPGLAYAK
-47 TGASVIISYLI
+47 TGTSVIISYLI

-87 DRSMGPAL
+87 DRSMGPAV

-118 GAFLQLFNPGLSDI
+118 GAFVQLFNPGLSDTNI
-132 NMKLI
+132 KLI

-152 VKHAGKTQVILV
+152 VKHAGKTQIILV
-164 SGLVSILVFYVIV
+164 TGLVSILVFYIII

-184 SRFQPFTTHGLG
+184 SRFQPFTTHGFG

-217 VAEEVCKPKRN
+217 VAEEICKPKRN

-241 ALYIFVVFVTVGLL
+241 ALYILVVSVTVGLL

-270 AEVFMGEIGLIVL
+270 AEVFSGEIGLIVL

-327 PIISILFTS
+327 PVISILFTS

-359 LLLFIFVNLSLIM
+359 LLLFIFVNLSLII

-385 RSPFYPWIQIV
+385 RSPFYPWIQIA

-425 WYWFFARDKIWREY
+425 WYLFFARDKIWREY

-469 DDLTEKRFEDILRKC
+469 DDVTEKRFEDILRNC

-497 FAWLVANRLAER
+497 FAWIVANKLANRL
-509 LDIDKDK
+509 DIEKNK
-516 LYDLIMKRE
+516 LYSFIMKRE

-545 RDKFEIIIVRSK
+545 RDKFEIILVRSK
-557 KGIILF
+557 KGIMLF
-563 DDTLPI
+563 DDTPPI
-569 HAFFVVVATSEQQSF
+569 NAFFVVVATSEQQSF

-597 ETDFEKEWLNAKD
+597 VTDFENEWLNAKD
-610 VDKLRNII
+610 ADELRNII
-618 LSSWEKR
+618 LSSWRKR
-625 KMY
+625 KVY

>member
-1 MRQDT
+1 MDGQEDC
-6 DKSSNCTILK
+6 KNLK

-34 SGLFVLPGLAYTK
+34 SGLFILPGLAYAK
-47 TGASVIISYLI
+47 TGSSVIISYLV

-87 DRSMGPAL
+87 DRSMGPGV
-95 GTVGGFASWFSL
+95 GTIGGLSSWFSL

-118 GAFLQLFNPGLSDI
+118 GAFVQLFNQGLSDM

-137 AVVFCIIFTMINLFG
+137 AVIFCIIFTAINLFG

-164 SGLVSILVFYVIV
+164 TGLISILVLYIVV

-184 SRFQPFTTHGLG
+184 SRFQPFTTHGFG

-241 ALYIFVVFVTVGLL
+241 ALYILVITVTVGLL
-255 EHTTLTSSLMPISKG
+255 EHTTLTTSLMPISKG
-270 AEVFMGEIGLIVL
+270 AEVFMGELGLIIL
-283 GIAAV
+283 GVAAV

-327 PIISILFTS
+327 PIFSILFTS
-336 GFMIAIILFLDLEG
+336 GFMISIILFLDLEG

-385 RSPFYPWIQIV
+385 HSPFYPYVQIA
-396 GIIGYSLLIFEMGVV
+396 GIIGYGFLLFEMGTI
-411 PLVFIGCFILAGFL
+411 PLIFVGCFIVAGL
-425 WYWFFARDKIWREY
+425 SWYWFYARDKIWREY

-447 VTGEKKTGYLLDEEL
+447 VTGEKNTGYLLDEEL

-469 DDLTEKRFEDILRKC
+469 DDITELRFENLLKKC
-484 EIIDVFKYERPDK
+484 EIVDVFKYERPDK
-497 FAWLVANRLAER
+497 FAWIISNKLAEK
-509 LDIDKDK
+509 LDIDEKK
-516 LYDLIMKRE
+516 LYNLIMKRE
-525 KDSNVMVHPGI
+525 KDSNVMIHPGI
-536 AILSNIIEG
+536 AILSNMIEG
-545 RDKFEIIIVRSK
+545 RDKFEIILVRSK
-557 KGIILF
+557 KGIMLF
-563 DDTLPI
+563 DDTPPV
-569 HAFFVVVATSEQQSF
+569 HAFFVVVATPEQQNF
-584 YMHSLMWMVQIAE
+584 YMHTLMWIVQISDE
-597 ETDFEKEWLNAKD
+597 NDFERKWLNAKNTD
-610 VDKLRNII
+610 ELREIL
-618 LSSWEKR
+618 LSSWMNR

>member
-1 MRQDT
+1 M
-6 DKSSNCTILK
+6 DKTNDCSSLK
-16 RELGLFEV
+16 RDLGLFEV

-34 SGLFVLPGLAYTK
+34 SGLFVLPGLAYAK
-47 TGASVIISYLI
+47 TGSSVIISYLI
-58 ASLLIVPTLLSKAE
+58 ASLLIIPTLLSKAE

-87 DRSMGPAL
+87 DRSMGPAV

-118 GAFLQLFNPGLSDI
+118 GAFVQLFNPGLTDM
-132 NMKLI
+132 NMKII
-137 AVVFCIIFTMINLFG
+137 AIIFCIIFSVINLYG

-164 SGLVSILVFYVIV
+164 SGLVSILVIYVII
-177 GFFYIEP
+177 GFFYVEP
-184 SRFQPFTTHGLG
+184 SRFQPFATHGIG

-241 ALYIFVVFVTVGLL
+241 ALYILVISVTIGLL
-255 EHTTLTSSLMPISKG
+255 DHTTLTNSLMPISKG
-270 AEVFMGEIGLIVL
+270 AEVFMGDIGLIVL
-283 GIAAV
+283 GVAAV

-313 LLPGFFSKISKKGT
+313 LLPEFFSRISKKGT
-327 PIISILFTS
+327 PVFSILFTS
-336 GFMIAIILFLDLEG
+336 GFMIGIILLLDLEG

-385 RSPFYPWIQIV
+385 RSPFYPWVQIA
-396 GIIGYSLLIFEMGVV
+396 GIIGYCLLIIEMGIVSLIFV
-411 PLVFIGCFILAGFL
+411 GVFILIGFI
-425 WYWFFARDKIWREY
+425 WYWIFARDKIWREY

-447 VTGEKKTGYLLDEEL
+447 VTGEKNTSYLLDEEL

-469 DDLTEKRFEDILRKC
+469 DDITELRFENILKKC
-484 EIIDVFKYERPDK
+484 KIVDVFKYERPDK
-497 FAWLVANRLAER
+497 FAWIISNKLASRLN
-509 LDIDKDK
+509 IDKNK
-516 LYDLIMKRE
+516 LYNLIIKRE
-525 KDSNVMVHPGI
+525 KDSNIMIHPGI

-545 RDKFEIIIVRSK
+545 RDKFEIILVRSR
-557 KGIILF
+557 KGIMLF
-563 DDTLPI
+563 DDTSPV
-569 HAFFVVVATSEQQSF
+569 HAFFVVVATPDQQNF
-584 YMHSLMWMVQIAE
+584 YMHSLMWIVQLSE
-597 ETDFEKEWLNAKD
+597 EIDFEKKWLNAKD
-610 VDKLRNII
+610 TDELRDII
-618 LSSWEKR
+618 LESWRKR
-625 KMY
+625 KIY